1 MKQVPQSKDDI
12 FERVATILR
21 DSFGFEPS
29 EILPSSH
36 LIDDLDLDSID
47 AIDLAV
53 GLEQEIGLDVSEDD
67 LRQLRVVGD
76 IVDLVYRHP
85 EDA

>member
-1 MKQVPQSKDDI
+1 MKQVPQSKEEI
-12 FERVATILR
+12 FDRVVAVMH

-36 LIDDLDLDSID
+36 LLDDLDFDSID

-53 GLEQEIGLDVSEDD
+53 GLEQEMGLDVAEEE
-67 LRQLRVVGD
+67 LRELRVVGD
-76 IVDLVYRHP
+76 IVDLVYRHLGG
-85 EDA
+85 A